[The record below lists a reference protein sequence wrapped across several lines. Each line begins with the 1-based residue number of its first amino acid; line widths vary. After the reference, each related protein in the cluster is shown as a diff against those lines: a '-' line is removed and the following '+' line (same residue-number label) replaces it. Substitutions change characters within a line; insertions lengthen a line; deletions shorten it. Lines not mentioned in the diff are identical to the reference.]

1 MRSDKQPQS
10 ATRSLASIFKDHIEN
25 SVACS
30 HILHDLYTNIKAP
43 LPYIAKIKQLEEA
56 GDMLTAE
63 AYYALEAYEYSSLTH
78 IIEDLVKRLDDIVD
92 GFNKTARLIDIFRTS
107 RIEAAAYEILSKQQ
121 AMLVCLQKAIT
132 LYPENDL
139 ADLSACRSAL
149 KEEEEN
155 VDLIYHE
162 WRKKERRVHDLSLI
176 DERNWTEIF
185 DILEQTTDDIYH
197 TAIVLEKIARHRHKS
212 AALQSAQ

>member
-92 GFNKTARLIDIFRTS
+92 GFRTS